1 MCIYG
6 FSPISRPYNRGYTG
20 KQEERMKKVLVF
32 VILVTMVVAM
42 SCKTTGKDQNGSKGK
57 AKLVALTFDDGPNEE
72 MTALVLDKLEK
83 HDVVASFFVVGQLV
97 NDSTRPTLERIVSM
111 DCEIHNHSWAWESMN
126 SMSPEQIRESVDKT
140 NAAIKKYS
148 GQEPKFFR
156 PPNLASSDVL
166 HETVGL
172 PFASGVLGM
181 DWAGCG
187 TEAEDRAQNVLDGVR
202 DGAIILLHDVQPYPH
217 PTPEALDILIP
228 ELKKQGYEFV
238 TLSELFRKKGV
249 KPDPKEPVMW
259 VYVE

>member
-1 MCIYG
+1 
-6 FSPISRPYNRGYTG
+6 
-20 KQEERMKKVLVF
+20 MKKVLIF
-32 VILVTMVVAM
+32 AILATMVVAM
-42 SCKTTGKDQNGSKGK
+42 SCKTTNKDQGGSKSQ

-97 NDSTRPTLERIVSM
+97 NESTRPTLERMV
-111 DCEIHNHSWAWESMN
+111 DLGCEIHNHSWAWESMN
-126 SMSPEQIRESVDKT
+126 TMTPAQIRESIDKT
-140 NAAIKKYS
+140 NTAIKKYS

-187 TEAEDRAQNVLDGVR
+187 TEAEDRARNVLDGVR
-202 DGAIILLHDVQPYPH
+202 DGAIVLLHDVQPYPH
-217 PTPEALDILIP
+217 PTPDALDILIP

-238 TLSELFRKKGV
+238 VLSELFRRKGV
-249 KPDPKEPVMW
+249 TPDPKEPMMW

>member
-1 MCIYG
+1 
-6 FSPISRPYNRGYTG
+6 
-20 KQEERMKKVLVF
+20 MKKILVF
-32 VILVTMVVAM
+32 TILVTMVVFM
-42 SCKTTGKDQNGSKGK
+42 SCTTTGKDQGASDSN

-83 HDVVASFFVVGQLV
+83 YDVVASFFVIGQLI
-97 NDSTRPTLERIVSM
+97 NESTQPTLERMVSM
-111 DCEIHNHSWAWESMN
+111 GCEINNHSWGWGSMN
-126 SMSPEQIRESVDKT
+126 EMTPEEIRESIDMT
-140 NAAIKKYS
+140 SAAIKKYS

-172 PFASGVLGM
+172 PFTSGVLGM

-202 DGAIILLHDVQPYPH
+202 DGAIVLLHDVQPYPH

-228 ELKKQGYEFV
+228 ELKKQGYEFCNRQRAFPAQRV
-238 TLSELFRKKGV
+238 TPIRKSR
-249 KPDPKEPVMW
+249 
-259 VYVE
+259 YVGIC

>member
-1 MCIYG
+1 MGAYG
-6 FSPISRPYNRGYTG
+6 FSPISLLDNRGYTG
-20 KQEERMKKVLVF
+20 FQEETMKKVLVF
-32 VILVTMVVAM
+32 AILVTMVLAM
-42 SCKTTGKDQNGSKGK
+42 SCKTTGKDNNGSQKETK
-57 AKLVALTFDDGPNEE
+57 IVALTFDDGPNEE

-83 HDVVASFFVVGQLV
+83 HDVVASFFVIGQLV
-97 NDSTRPTLERIVSM
+97 NESTRPTLERMVDM
-111 DCEIHNHSWAWESMN
+111 GCEINNHSWAWESMN
-126 SMSPEQIRESVDKT
+126 GMSPEQIRESVDKT

-166 HETVGL
+166 HETVNL

-238 TLSELFRKKGV
+238 TLSELFKRKGV
-249 KPDPKEPVMW
+249 TPDPKEPVMW